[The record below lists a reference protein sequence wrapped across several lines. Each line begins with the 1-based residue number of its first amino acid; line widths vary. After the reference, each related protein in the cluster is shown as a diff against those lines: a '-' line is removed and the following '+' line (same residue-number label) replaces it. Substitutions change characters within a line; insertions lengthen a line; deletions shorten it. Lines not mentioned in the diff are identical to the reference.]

1 MNALIWVVMCWTV
14 DLNEE
19 SKWWEFVLMFFL
31 WPIFLL
37 LVILIGLSCALYR
50 AFKHSK
56 TQLISKI
63 S

>member
-56 TQLISKI
+56 T
-63 S
+63 